1 MERNTPKM
9 WFLRMVLGLAFLI
22 GLLPMSHI
30 QSMQSGQMQ
39 MPSQIV
45 EQNGAMP
52 SEQNIPTTCCNEAF
66 SSFSSMCGFVIPDS
80 ACAAYN
86 AGTDEVAFSTFSI
99 QIGSRET
106 VTPPPKV

>member
-1 MERNTPKM
+1 MDRNTPKM
-9 WFLRMVLGLAFLI
+9 WFLRMVLGLALLI

-45 EQNGAMP
+45 ELNGAVP
-52 SEQNIPTTCCNEAF
+52 SEQDIPTTCCNEAF

-80 ACAAYN
+80 ACASYT
-86 AGTDEVAFSTFSI
+86 AGTDEVAFSNIPI
-99 QIGSRET
+99 QISSRET
-106 VTPPPKV
+106 VTPPPKI